1 MKYLFDV
8 EFCVYTQLHV
18 LLFDLTTTRVDN
30 VVLLFVYIYIYI
42 SICIS
47 IFDPYKRG
55 DGNLTIKDFIAF
67 VMIKEIC
74 QRELFDRISSTQMY

>member
-30 VVLLFVYIYIYI
+30 VVLLYIYIYI
-42 SICIS
+42 SIS
-47 IFDPYKRG
+47 IFDLYKRG

>member
-30 VVLLFVYIYIYI
+30 VVLLFIYIYI
-42 SICIS
+42 SIS
-47 IFDPYKRG
+47 IFDLYKRG